1 MTAIHEAQEKLR
13 KYFGLADFREGQAE
27 VIRSVLEG
35 NDALVVMPTGSGK
48 SLCYQLPATMSEGAT
63 VVVSP
68 LIALMKDQ
76 VETLGARGLSATYIN
91 SSLGY
96 REVIERLRGVQDG
109 RYKLIYVAP
118 ERFRNEAFARSIEG
132 ARVSLLAID
141 EAHCISHWGHDFRP
155 DYLKLR
161 SAAQVLDRPPIVA
174 LTATAT
180 VEVRQDIVEQLGLKE
195 PRIFVTGFDRPN
207 LALRVVHVSGEK
219 DKLSVLK
226 GVISRSTGSGVV
238 YAATRKSAEQITSRL
253 KMAGFGAEAYHG
265 GMSEDERNRAQNR
278 FMGGEAQAIVATNAF
293 GMGIDKSDIR
303 FVVHYH
309 IPGSIEQYYQEVGR
323 AGRDE
328 APAQCTLMF
337 NYADTRTQQYFIDG
351 SNPPADFIERV
362 HDAAVRLAER
372 SDEVT
377 PQGIAA
383 MMGVRNEMSVRSAL
397 AVLEKKGII
406 ERGRQTETAAMV
418 SLTVP
423 VDAALGAVP
432 VPSIESTVLDDLVY
446 GWNISEREDTELD
459 VVRIASD
466 LGIGP
471 GHVRTALTG
480 LAKRGLIKYRTAF
493 RGRGVRLVKR
503 VPMEQGQDRP
513 ELGLDRTELAIR
525 GTRSQAKLRKMVEYC
540 YSKAC
545 LRRFVLTYFGD
556 PKHITRCGACSS
568 CDPESVAGLRPS
580 DQKSDKPGVLML
592 KNPARRASRQPG
604 SPPVASNE
612 AKEAKRSDSGVSR
625 QLAPV
630 SAASTRATDNS
641 QEAKLAHKSEA
652 EKGAGSVASQPGQ
665 SVPATAARIVMES
678 PAQVSGRAL
687 TAAEIVI
694 VKKVLSCVAR
704 LNDRFGK
711 GTIARVLAGSSS
723 AEISAHGLSRI
734 PTFGVLADMQLSAI
748 NQFIRALISAG
759 CVEVNRAP
767 YPILRLSEFGRDV
780 MSGRA
785 EVLLDF
791 AESQEI

>member
-1 MTAIHEAQEKLR
+1 MLAHMTAINRAQENLR
-13 KYFGLADFREGQAE
+13 KHFGLSGFRDGQAE
-27 VIRSVLEG
+27 IIRSVLDG
-35 NDALVVMPTGSGK
+35 RDTVVVMPTGSGK
-48 SLCYQLPATMSEGAT
+48 SLCYQLPATMTAGAT
-63 VVVSP
+63 LVVSP

-76 VETLGARGLSATYIN
+76 VETLGERGLAATYVN

-96 REVIERLRGVQDG
+96 REVIQRLRGIQQG

-118 ERFRNEAFARSIEG
+118 ERFRNERFARTIEA

-161 SAAQVLDRPPIVA
+161 SAAHLLGRPPIVA

-180 VEVRQDIVEQLGLKE
+180 AEVRQDIVEQLGLKE
-195 PRIFVTGFDRPN
+195 PRVFVTGFDRPN

-219 DKLSVLK
+219 EKLTALK
-226 GVISRSTGSGVV
+226 AVISRSTGSGVV

-265 GMSEDERNRAQNR
+265 GMSEEERNRAQTR
-278 FMGGEAQAIVATNAF
+278 FMYGEAQAIVATNAF

-323 AGRDE
+323 AGRDG
-328 APAQCTLMF
+328 APAHCTLMF

-351 SNPPADFIERV
+351 NNPTADLIERV
-362 HDAAVRLAER
+362 YDAAVRLAEHPDPLTSQSI
-372 SDEVT
+372 SDL
-377 PQGIAA
+377 
-383 MMGVRNEMSVRSAL
+383 MGVRNEMSVRSAL

-418 SLTVP
+418 SLAVP

-459 VVRIASD
+459 VARIASD
-466 LGIGP
+466 LGMGP
-471 GHVRTALTG
+471 SHVRTALASM
-480 LAKRGLIKYRTAF
+480 AKRGLIRYRNAF

-503 VPMEQGQDRP
+503 EGPEPGQDRS
-513 ELGLDRTELAIR
+513 ELALDRTELAIR
-525 GTRSQAKLRKMVEYC
+525 GSRSQSKLRKMVEYC

-545 LRRFVLTYFGD
+545 LRRFVLNYFGD
-556 PKHITRCGACSS
+556 SRPITRCGACSS
-568 CDPESVAGLRPS
+568 CDPESVADLGPT
-580 DQKSDKPGVLML
+580 QKKTDKPGVLTL
-592 KNPARRASRQPG
+592 KNSANRASCQLAPL
-604 SPPVASNE
+604 PVPSTLSD
-612 AKEAKRSDSGVSR
+612 EAKRSDTSGSGHFTKNPSAGTRMNTSEGTASILSR
-625 QLAPV
+625 GSAPLPQTPNDGNEIEALAEP
-630 SAASTRATDNS
+630 R
-641 QEAKLAHKSEA
+641 
-652 EKGAGSVASQPGQ
+652 
-665 SVPATAARIVMES
+665 
-678 PAQVSGRAL
+678 GRAL
-687 TAAEIVI
+687 TAAETMI

-711 GTIARVLAGSSS
+711 GTIARVLAGSCSP
-723 AEISAHGLSRI
+723 EISTHGLARI
-734 PTFGVLADMQLSAI
+734 PTFGALADMRLSAI
-748 NQFIRALISAG
+748 NQFIKALISAR
-759 CVEVNRAP
+759 CLEVNRAP
-767 YPILRLSEFGRDV
+767 YPILRLSQFGRDV

-785 EVLLDF
+785 EVFLDF
-791 AESQEI
+791 AESQET